1 MASKNFT
8 NEEMSHL
15 RSSSYVLGVYPGIV
29 HFSAEFKKKFW
40 EAISSGK
47 NPREAVIELGIDP
60 DILGA
65 VRISGLKSTISKD
78 LKENRGFRDLDSYN
92 QYLEGYA
99 TPEGRI
105 KQLEQQLAYKE
116 QELEFLKKIVSLSQD
131 VQG

>member
-1 MASKNFT
+1 MASRNFT
-8 NEEMSHL
+8 TEEMNHL
-15 RSSSYVLGVYPGIV
+15 RASSYVLGVYPGIV
-29 HFSAEFKKKFW
+29 HFPAEFKKKFW